1 MASTFHWVRVK
12 AVCYATEDEDLIC
25 DTVSELAGTE
35 ELEIDISE
43 GLHNNPITVVDVNL
57 SKNKEYLTLF
67 TNLGKEVLEGI
78 LDDIGQRV
86 DDDCVFYMRLDK
98 QKAVGGVY
106 EISHSGDVI
115 SITAKVVA
123 HPAKKE
129 IAVENARN
137 YLTRM
142 VLSSEQAPSSE

>member
-12 AVCYATEDEDLIC
+12 AICYATEDEDLIC
-25 DTVSELAGTE
+25 DTVSELTGSE
-35 ELEIDISE
+35 ELDIDISE
-43 GLHNNPITVVDVNL
+43 GLHNNPLTVVDVSL
-57 SKNKEYLTLF
+57 TKNKEYATLF
-67 TNLGKEVLEGI
+67 ANLGEDIIRQILED
-78 LDDIGQRV
+78 LEQRI

-115 SITAKVVA
+115 SITAKIVA
-123 HPAKKE
+123 HPAKRE
-129 IAVENARN
+129 IAVENAKA

-142 VLSSEQAPSSE
+142 VLPSGQGPSSE